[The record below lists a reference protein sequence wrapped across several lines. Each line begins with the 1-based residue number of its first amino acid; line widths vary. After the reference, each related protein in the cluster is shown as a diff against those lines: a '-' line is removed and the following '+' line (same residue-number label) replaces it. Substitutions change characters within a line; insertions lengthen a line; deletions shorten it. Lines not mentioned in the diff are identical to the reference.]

1 MSINLNVKLK
11 TSNMKRMTSNK
22 KMLIALC
29 MLSAVVKPSTAQ
41 TVWDFT
47 DANTWGNITLT
58 SGSYDATGSTSGKNS
73 KITFNFTEGN
83 VSYDK
88 GIKISAN
95 GSTATE
101 NLQPNMPGNGYVSAL
116 VKIEGNEA
124 TANLAYKYGSGTY
137 TASKTG
143 THICISNPKNNA
155 KAGTGCWVY
164 ATGLGDGSN
173 ITIEKIARHSIAD
186 ETSVEIGST
195 GIATLYPATVVKF
208 ADPSDIKVYLI
219 KEVKNGFA
227 NLVEVASDQ
236 PLAGFQGY
244 IIKGAEGT
252 YALSVQRDA
261 AELDDANM
269 LKGSIAATTI
279 NSDANTNRYFL
290 ASDAKGNISFKKIA
304 SDTESAARKAWL
316 EIPASQ
322 ESGQYLSIAFPNG
335 GTTGINSASVK
346 AESNKDGV
354 CYDLNGVAKKAPS
367 KGINIRNGKKFVI
380 K

>member
-1 MSINLNVKLK
+1 
-11 TSNMKRMTSNK
+11 MKRMTSNK

-47 DANTWGNITLT
+47 DANIWESITLT

-73 KITFNFTEGN
+73 KIAFNFTEGN

-95 GSTATE
+95 GSTDVE
-101 NLQPNMPGNGYVSAL
+101 NLQPNMPAKGYVSAL
-116 VKIEGNEA
+116 IKIEGNEA
-124 TANLAYKYGSGTY
+124 TANLAYKFGSKTY

-143 THICISNPKNNA
+143 THICVSNPNNNA
-155 KAGTGCWVY
+155 KAGIGCWVY
-164 ATGLGDGSN
+164 ATGLGDGNN

-227 NLVEVASDQ
+227 NLEEVASGQ

-244 IIKGAEGT
+244 IIKGAAGT

-290 ASDAKGNISFKKIA
+290 ASDTEGNISFKKIA

-322 ESGQYLSIAFPNG
+322 ESSQYLSIAFPNG

-354 CYDLNGVAKKAPS
+354 CYDLNGVAKKAPT

>member
-1 MSINLNVKLK
+1 
-11 TSNMKRMTSNK
+11 MKRMTINK
-22 KMLIALC
+22 KMLVALC

-47 DANTWGNITLT
+47 DASIWENMTLT
-58 SGSYDATGSTSGKNS
+58 SGSYDASGSTDGKNAKVS
-73 KITFNFTEGN
+73 FNFTEGN
-83 VSYDK
+83 VSYNN

-95 GSTATE
+95 GSSDSESVAAD
-101 NLQPNMPGNGYVSAL
+101 MPGKGYVSAL
-116 VKIEGNEA
+116 VKIESENA
-124 TANLAYKYGSGTY
+124 MANLQFNYGSRPY
-137 TASKTG
+137 TATKSGK
-143 THICISNPKNNA
+143 HICISNPNNNS
-155 KAGTGCWVY
+155 KAGSGCWVY
-164 ATGLGDGSN
+164 ATDLGAGEN
-173 ITIEKIARHSIAD
+173 LIIEKMARHTISA
-186 ETSVEIGST
+186 ETSVEIGTT

-208 ADPSDIKVYLI
+208 ADPTAVKVYLI

-227 NLVEVASDQ
+227 NLEEVASDQ
-236 PLAGFQGY
+236 ALAGFQGY
-244 IIKGAEGT
+244 IIKGEAGT
-252 YALSVQRDA
+252 YTLSIQRDA

-290 ASDAKGNISFKKIA
+290 ASDADGNISFKKIA

-316 EIPASQ
+316 EIPASK

-335 GTTGINSASVK
+335 GTTGISSASVK
-346 AESNKDGV
+346 TQSNKDGV
-354 CYDLNGVAKKAPS
+354 YYDLNGVAKKAPA